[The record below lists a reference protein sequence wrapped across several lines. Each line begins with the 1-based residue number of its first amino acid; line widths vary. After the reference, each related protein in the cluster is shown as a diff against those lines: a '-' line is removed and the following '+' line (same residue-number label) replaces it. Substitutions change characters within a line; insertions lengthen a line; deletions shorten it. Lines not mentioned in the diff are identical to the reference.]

1 MIMYLSPVTVVLRAR
16 PTSATISAFSC
27 ASLSATAP
35 CFLRSAT
42 VVPGFAVLA
51 GLGARRVP
59 DRRAP
64 GALLERRRHDVGR
77 RDAELARPGSWSSA
91 ASGSRAR
98 ARSRRRAGSDRTRD
112 RSTPSSARPRRSCS
126 CRSPS
131 RRPPCC
137 RSAARRRSTCRAC
150 GRPPRR
156 RRRSS
161 RSSGRSCVQPLT
173 IWMRSRLPDVGSFT
187 AQTMNVG
194 ALPLAGGRS
203 PPIGTP
209 FA

>member
-1 MIMYLSPVTVVLRAR
+1 MVLVAGDVVLQPDRLLHDQRLQLGVVERHRALLLQVGDRRAR
-16 PTSATISAFSC
+16 
-27 ASLSATAP
+27 L
-35 CFLRSAT
+35 
-42 VVPGFAVLA
+42 GVLA
-51 GLGARRVP
+51 RLGARRVP
-59 DRRAP
+59 DRASSMRAP
-64 GALLERRRHDVGR
+64 GASRARRQEAPR
-77 RDAELARPGSWSSA
+77 RASSPGSWSSA
-91 ASGSRAR
+91 ASGSPAR
-98 ARSRRRAGSDRTRD
+98 ARSRTRAGSDRTRD
-112 RSTPSSARPRRSCS
+112 RSRRSSAPPRRSCS
-126 CRSPS
+126 CRSRS

-173 IWMRSRLPDVGSFT
+173 IWMRSRLPEVGSFT

-194 ALPLAGGRS
+194 ALALAGGRS